1 MTPWICSLPGYS
13 IHGILQAR
21 ILEWIVIPF
30 SRGFSQLR
38 DQTQVSCITGRFFT
52 VSGKPHFITFASQF
66 FQTSSRAFGA
76 LALAPRAQGPAVAA
90 GTEPH
95 GLAGVWF
102 SRRGVQDGHLEV
114 ARAPHAPDLPAL
126 RPQRSRLGSCP
137 LYLSAHDGFAVLTSA
152 R

>member
-1 MTPWICSLPGYS
+1 MF
-13 IHGILQAR
+13 
-21 ILEWIVIPF
+21 PF
-30 SRGFSQLR
+30 SRGSAQPR
-38 DQTQVSCITGRFFT
+38 DQTQVSCIAGRFFT
-52 VSGKPHFITFASQF
+52 VSGKPHFITFASQS

-102 SRRGVQDGHLEV
+102 SRRGVQDEHLEV
-114 ARAPHAPDLPAL
+114 ARAPHALDLRAL